1 MNNFANNYFDY
12 IGATGEYTISDYVEY
27 TSNILNK
34 RIDDIDIETS
44 NISSNISSNYTE
56 GLRNELWEVN
66 PNNSK
71 CLIKSIPDYN
81 NNIHTYI
88 INSNTY
94 GEIRFKNIYTGD
106 NIRVNID
113 KFGKLNVYHI
123 YDLLKPTISEGWK
136 DVESE
141 ITNLIIL
148 SQINGAEIIVVQG
161 QIAGIDAS
169 INFILGEL
177 TTLNAYNRAINLN
190 LETLSY
196 GIFNNQAYQT
206 LLTDTAMNL
215 SGYYSSMINQFS
227 AIAVSTRV
235 SQFTTGILIPA
246 GVAGVIGS
254 IMYAYDM
261 TNIHNLTSNALNCNV
276 NLINTERRQIL
287 EASSNLIKDNYNSFN
302 SNFCNMSLEQGF
314 INSNI
319 TNQQFISSL
328 NTNEIKINNTNV
340 SNIFVASNVL
350 SNINLNQGFINSN
363 ITNQQFINEL
373 KSNKVMLGA
382 ITTPNLAF
390 QMEMTG
396 DLNLNELY
404 RNSVSLTSL
413 LNQKQGNL
421 TFNNPL
427 LNTTNT
433 ITLKKDASLSIDGSG
448 NLSVLKTATT
458 PIVITGN
465 DFSLNYDSSLTKIS
479 GSLSVVKTSSLPLSI
494 SASHNFSLNYDSTL
508 TLSGNNLKVADAV
521 ASKWTTSSTNIY
533 NNNTGNVGIGF
544 STPQQK
550 LSINGIAEICN
561 LNSTKLIFSYDT
573 TNTCR
578 HSILTSHNTGAET
591 GNHIDFFLWRYGQ
604 SASVLGDR
612 QLLRLAGTHTL
623 FYGNRYFWINDKT
636 IDSGNKNY
644 TLTPLSVFNQTASS
658 SSILNDPQPVLNL
671 ARQGASA
678 QTYGQNACF
687 KLCRWEN
694 SGLNS
699 RTRLDIDLS
708 DGVNDDTNIISLRS
722 DGKVSFNTGNLY
734 LATRI
739 IQDHLFNNTGRA
751 HSTYTNFNTPTDFGC
766 HFIQGTTNSPN
777 VNGAGQYY
785 SMSLGLGSEYYNGS
799 PSGNYKTQIA
809 IPRNVGNPY
818 LCVRYMENGGW
829 GGWNKFASGVADNA
843 SSSTF
848 SIRSPNESTNSI
860 LYLGTPF
867 DANSA
872 SKCAIIAQ
880 GLGSYSRSKLHFCL
894 NGTADNSSSYQAS
907 LVDGSFTFDYNG
919 NMGLMNQSPPNI
931 GGGDYSLHLGNSA
944 MTTTSGNLIIHKRN
958 NSGGTRLYRI
968 GYDGY
973 FWTTIG
979 DSGNNNSLSS
989 WIYQFSFPYN
999 CPTNSCYLTGSG
1011 GMVIAGTLT
1020 QNSDQRI
1027 KCDIRTIDNSLW
1039 KLSQL
1044 RGVYYTHI
1052 IEQTKHIGLIAQEVE
1067 MVIPEVVIEG
1077 ERNNLKGVS
1086 YGNLVA
1092 LLIEGIKELKVIN
1105 DRQQEI
1111 INNQEKKINDIYE
1124 ILSRNGLS

>member
-44 NISSNISSNYTE
+44 NISSNISSNYTQ

-88 INSNTY
+88 INSNIY

-161 QIAGIDAS
+161 QIAGLDAS
-169 INFILGEL
+169 VNFILGEL

-302 SNFCNMSLEQGF
+302 SNFCNMSLGQGF

-319 TNQQFISSL
+319 TNQQFIPSL
-328 NTNEIKINNTNV
+328 NINQIKISDTNV

-363 ITNQQFINEL
+363 ITNQQFISTL
-373 KSNKVMLGA
+373 KSNKLFLGN
-382 ITTPNLAF
+382 ITNPNVAY

-404 RNSVSLTSL
+404 RNSTSLTSL
-413 LNQKQGNL
+413 LNQKQDNMSA
-421 TFNNPL
+421 TQPIYI
-427 LNTTNT
+427 TTAN
-433 ITLKKDASLSIDGSG
+433 IG
-448 NLSVLKTATT
+448 
-458 PIVITGN
+458 
-465 DFSLNYDSSLTKIS
+465 LNYDSSLTKI
-479 GSLSVVKTSSLPLSI
+479 GNNLSVVKTSSLPLSI
-494 SASHNFSLNYDSTL
+494 TGNNWTLNYDSTL
-508 TLSGNNLKVADAV
+508 TLSGNNLKVADAT
-521 ASKWTTSSTNIY
+521 ASKWTTSATNIY
-533 NNNTGNVGIGF
+533 NNNTGNVGIGTNSPSYKLHIEDGSLFVGDSAIGNGSQIDNGYKLIFDSSYTTTGTNKCNKILLHKNDTAPTYIAGFGIEAGALAYSVWTGGNHNFYTSTTTTSGGFLSF
-544 STPQQK
+544 SIYKDNFRNYGSVNAGAGGVISNGNNGTSAYSY
-550 LSINGIAEICN
+550 LSLANDTGNGILFLNSSTKTTDGGANTLTLRNDITGGDLRLSAN
-561 LNSTKLIFSYDT
+561 LDTPYIYLKKSSGNVGIGSQIPAYNLDVNGSLNSTSLYIVKRLI
-573 TNTCR
+573 
-578 HSILTSHNTGAET
+578 
-591 GNHIDFFLWRYGQ
+591 
-604 SASVLGDR
+604 
-612 QLLRLAGTHTL
+612 
-623 FYGNRYFWINDKT
+623 
-636 IDSGNKNY
+636 
-644 TLTPLSVFNQTASS
+644 QT
-658 SSILNDPQPVLNL
+658 
-671 ARQGASA
+671 
-678 QTYGQNACF
+678 
-687 KLCRWEN
+687 
-694 SGLNS
+694 
-699 RTRLDIDLS
+699 
-708 DGVNDDTNIISLRS
+708 
-722 DGKVSFNTGNLY
+722 
-734 LATRI
+734 
-739 IQDHLFNNTGRA
+739 HLFNNTGRP
-751 HSTYTNFNTPTDFGC
+751 HTTYTDFNTPTDFGC
-766 HFIQGTTNSPN
+766 HFIQGPTNGPGFN
-777 VNGAGQYY
+777 TQYY
-785 SMSLGLGSEYYNGS
+785 SMSLGLGSEYGD
-799 PSGNYKTQIA
+799 YKCQLTF
-809 IPRNVGNPY
+809 PRNVSTPY
-818 LCVRYMENGGW
+818 LCVRYMEGGN
-829 GGWNKFASGVADNA
+829 WNAWQRISAGLADNA

-860 LYLGTPF
+860 LYLGTPY
-867 DANSA
+867 NSSA
-872 SKCAIIAQ
+872 PSKCAIIAQ
-880 GLGSYSRSKLHFCL
+880 AVSSYSRSKLHFCL
-894 NGTADNSSSYQAS
+894 NGTADNSSIYQAG
-907 LVDGSFTFDYNG
+907 LADGSFSFDYDG
-919 NMGLMNQSPPNI
+919 NMGLMNQSVPNI
-931 GGGDYSLHLGNSA
+931 GGGDYALHLGNSA
-944 MTTTSGNLIIHKRN
+944 ITTTSGNLIIHKRN
-958 NSGGTRLYRI
+958 NSGGTRLFRF

-979 DSGNNNSLSS
+979 DYGNNNTLSS

-1027 KCDIRTIDNSLW
+1027 KTNIKTIENSLW
-1039 KLSQL
+1039 KIQQL
-1044 RGVYYTHI
+1044 RGIEYTHI
-1052 IEQTKHIGLIAQEVE
+1052 TEGTRHIGLIAQEVE
-1067 MVIPEVVIEG
+1067 NIIPEVVIEG
-1077 ERNNLKGVS
+1077 ERNDIKGVS

-1092 LLIEGIKELKVIN
+1092 LLIEGMKEMKN
-1105 DRQQEI
+1105 E
-1111 INNQEKKINDIYE
+1111 INNLNKRIE
-1124 ILSRNGLS
+1124 ILENK